1 MIGPADLLK
10 LAARNVRR
18 NRARTV
24 LTVAASAVGIMVF
37 LLSSAMLGGID
48 ETSIRNLVNSDT
60 AHIKI
65 YNTAYYPDRKNMY
78 LENLI
83 QGYDKITV
91 KIKSLDSVIS
101 VTPRL
106 KFTGAVSMP
115 EEDAP
120 CTIIG
125 VDPETDGKVFNI
137 LKSVITPGK
146 GADFYNNPHSCLLG
160 VKFADYIGVKQGD
173 EILLSGRTM
182 HGTYNAD
189 SYTVSGFV
197 SCDNPAIDAF
207 SVILPLKSA
216 LEFADTGER
225 VSEIDISLGSKDSP
239 LIGKVMDSL
248 REQNNLPPGLN
259 AYSWKDELSDM
270 LTVFGIRRF
279 AQKLI
284 ISLLSIIAIAGI
296 ANTMLMAVFERT
308 KEIGT
313 MEAMGMKKSEIMQL
327 FLFEGIIIGIAG
339 SLAAIVITSIPLTIL
354 TNIGIEVKG
363 SELLANVPISSRI
376 YGYLE
381 WSYYPVALI
390 IAFITSVIA
399 SVYPALK
406 AAGLNIAM
414 VLRSK

>member
-1 MIGPADLLK
+1 MIGAKDLLK

-18 NRARTV
+18 NRVRTI
-24 LTVAASAVGIMVF
+24 LTVAASAAGIMVF
-37 LLSSAMLGGID
+37 LMSSSILGGID

-65 YNTAYYPDRKNMY
+65 YNRSYYPDRKDMY

-83 QGYDKITV
+83 NDYNGLIV
-91 KIKSLDSVIS
+91 KIKSIDSGIAI
-101 VTPRL
+101 TPRL

-120 CTIIG
+120 CTVIG
-125 VDPETDGKVFNI
+125 LDPETDGLVFNV
-137 LKSVITPGK
+137 LKSIITPGK
-146 GADFYNNPHSCLLG
+146 GEDFYENAHACLMG
-160 VKFADYIGVKQGD
+160 VKFADYIGVKPGD
-173 EILLSGRTM
+173 EILLSGRTL

-189 SYTVSGFV
+189 SYTIAGLV

-207 SVILPLKSA
+207 SVILPLPAA
-216 LEFADTGER
+216 LKFADTGGG
-225 VSEIDISLGSKDSP
+225 VSEIDLAAGSRDSP
-239 LIGKVMDSL
+239 LIEKIIKRLGEWDF
-248 REQNNLPPGLN
+248 LPADLKG
-259 AYSWKDELSDM
+259 YSWKDELSDM
-270 LTVFGIRRF
+270 ITVFGIRRA

-284 ISLLSIIAIAGI
+284 IGLLSIIAVAGI

-313 MEAMGMKKSEIMQL
+313 MAAMGMKKREIALL
-327 FLFEGIIIGIAG
+327 FLFEGTIIGIIG
-339 SLAAIVITSIPLTIL
+339 SLAAIIITAIPLTL
-354 TNIGIEVKG
+354 LSRVGIVVKG

-376 YGYLE
+376 YGYIEMSHYLT
-381 WSYYPVALI
+381 ALI

-406 AAGLNIAM
+406 AAGLNISM
-414 VLRSK
+414 VLRSR